1 MTKDINDLEII
12 NCHKEDTKILLYNG
26 KIEMVQNIKIDD
38 YIMSGDCKALKV
50 KNIINGIDK
59 MYKVTDNL
67 SKESFIVNQDYIL
80 TLKYTNSKRIKCSN
94 NAYYVYWFDGI
105 NMEERVETFKYIKE
119 TKFYVQIFAKA
130 FYNSIME
137 IKEIN
142 ISIEEY
148 LIMSNELKRNLKIIR
163 YVAYFAEKS
172 VIMDSYIYGSIDGI
186 NIYNM
191 VANVNI
197 KDIYMRNSL
206 KVRLNYIAGVIDHYG
221 HVDNNHNIYKID
233 IYNDS
238 QYSKDLIFIINS
250 TGINTKIKENYKKDN
265 IDDYKI
271 YTITIHG
278 NYINTIPTKINKLLS
293 KKIKKQQRQKTNIT
307 IEEYGDDKNCYGF
320 VFEKKEQYFLSN
332 FIISNSCY

>member
-1 MTKDINDLEII
+1 MTKNINDLEII
-12 NCHKEDTKILLYNG
+12 NCHEEDTKVLLYNG

-67 SKESFIVNQDYIL
+67 TKDSFIVNQDYVL
-80 TLKYTNSKRIKCSN
+80 TLKYINNKRIKCSN
-94 NAYYVYWFDGI
+94 GVYYVYWFDNI
-105 NMEERVETFKYIKE
+105 NMEECIETFKYTEE
-119 TKFYVQIFAKA
+119 TKLYVKIFAYA
-130 FYNSIME
+130 FYNSIIE

-142 ISIEEY
+142 VPIEEY
-148 LIMSNELKRNLKIIR
+148 LIMPNGLKRNLKIIR
-163 YVAYFAEKS
+163 YVAYFTEKQ
-172 VIMDSYIYGSIDGI
+172 VAIDPYIYGSNDGI

-191 VANVNI
+191 VSNVNI

-206 KVRLNYIAGVIDHYG
+206 KVRLSYIAGVIDHYG
-221 HVDNNHNIYKID
+221 YVDYDKYKID

-238 QYSKDLIFIINS
+238 KYSKDLIFIINS
-250 TGINTKIKENYKKDN
+250 AGINTTLKENYKKDN

-271 YTITIHG
+271 YTITIYG
-278 NYINTIPTKINKLLS
+278 NYINTIPTKINKLLT
-293 KKIKKQQRQKTNIT
+293 KKIKKQQKQKTNIT

-332 FIISNSCY
+332 FIISNSCF